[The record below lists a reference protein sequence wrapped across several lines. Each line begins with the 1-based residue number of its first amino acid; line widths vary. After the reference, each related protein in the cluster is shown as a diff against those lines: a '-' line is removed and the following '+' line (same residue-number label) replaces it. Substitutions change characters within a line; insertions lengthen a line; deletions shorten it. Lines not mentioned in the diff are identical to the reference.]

1 MHASP
6 KLLPQE
12 IIRHLRDG
20 QSLSA
25 QEIDFF
31 ITGLTNHS
39 ITDAQAAAF
48 AMAVFFRGLAPDQ
61 CALLTQAMM
70 RSGKVLDWSNENLTG
85 PVLDKHSTG
94 GVGDNISLIL
104 APAIAACGA
113 HVPMISGRGLG
124 HTGGTLDKLSAI
136 PGYRTDPDEQL
147 FRTVVREIGCAIIGQ
162 TDELAPADRKLYA
175 IRDVTATVESIALVT
190 SSILSKK
197 LAAGLQGLVM
207 DVKTGSGAFMQELE
221 QSRALA
227 KSIVNVAGRAGLPTR
242 ALITDMNQPLAHCA
256 GNAIEVQHALDH
268 LTGAHRQARVH
279 EVVLALGAHMLHLG
293 GLAPNLAAASD
304 KVDEAITSGKAAE
317 IFARMCARLGGPKDL
332 LSKSK
337 GYLKIAPLSLAVQ
350 PKRKAYVK
358 SIDTRAIG
366 LAIVQLG
373 GGRTRHQDAI
383 DTSVG
388 LSQLAMI
395 GDHVS
400 PEQPLAI
407 IHAHSSLQAES
418 ALAALEA
425 AYQLSEEPIAAQSQ
439 AVIETIHAD
448 GDEA

>member
-1 MHASP
+1 
-6 KLLPQE
+6 
-12 IIRHLRDG
+12 
-20 QSLSA
+20 
-25 QEIDFF
+25 
-31 ITGLTNHS
+31 
-39 ITDAQAAAF
+39 
-48 AMAVFFRGLAPDQ
+48 
-61 CALLTQAMM
+61 LLTQAMM
-70 RSGKVLDWSNENLTG
+70 RSGKVLDWSSENLTG

-136 PGYRTDPDEQL
+136 PGYRSDPDEQL

-221 QSRALA
+221 QSRVLA

-242 ALITDMNQPLAHCA
+242 ALITDMDQPLAHCA

-268 LTGAHRQARVH
+268 LTGVHRQASVH

-293 GLAPNLAAASD
+293 GLAPTLAAASD
-304 KVDEAITSGKAAE
+304 KVDEAIRSGKAAE
-317 IFARMCARLGGPKDL
+317 IFARMCARLGGPSDL

-337 GYLKIAPLSLAVQ
+337 AYLKIAPISLAVQ

-366 LAIVQLG
+366 LAIVRLG
-373 GGRTRHQDAI
+373 GGRTRHHDAI

-388 LSQLAMI
+388 FSQLAMI

-425 AYQLSEEPIAAQSQ
+425 AYQLSEEPIAAKSH
-439 AVIETIHAD
+439 AVLETILAD
-448 GDEA
+448 VNQA

>member
-1 MHASP
+1 MQSRQI
-6 KLLPQE
+6 LLPQE
-12 IIRHLRDG
+12 IIRHQRDG
-20 QSLSA
+20 QTLSA
-25 QEIDFF
+25 DEINFF
-31 ITGLTNHS
+31 IAGITNNS

-48 AMAVFFRGLAPDQ
+48 AMAVYFQGLGVDQ

-70 RSGKVLDWSNENLTG
+70 RSGKVLDWSLEQLTG

-104 APAIAACGA
+104 APAVAACGA

-124 HTGGTLDKLSAI
+124 HTGGTLDKLSSIA
-136 PGYRTDPDEQL
+136 GYRTEPDEAL
-147 FRTVVREIGCAIIGQ
+147 FRRVVRDIGCAIIGQ

-227 KSIVNVAGRAGLPTR
+227 KSIVTVANRAGLPTR
-242 ALITDMNQPLAHCA
+242 ALITDMNQPLANCA

-268 LTGAHRQARVH
+268 LTGAHRQMRVH
-279 EVVLALGAHMLHLG
+279 EVVLALGAHMLQLS
-293 GLAPNLAAASD
+293 GLASELGSARD
-304 KVDEAITSGKAAE
+304 KIDQAITSGKAAE
-317 IFARMCARLGGPKDL
+317 VFAKMCASLGGPADL
-332 LSKSK
+332 VTKSQN
-337 GYLKIAPLSLAVQ
+337 YLKIADIHHAVKPNRRAFVQ
-350 PKRKAYVK
+350 H
-358 SIDTRAIG
+358 IDTRALG
-366 LAIVQLG
+366 LAIVMLG

-388 LSQLAMI
+388 LSHLAMI
-395 GDHVS
+395 GDEIS
-400 PEQPLAI
+400 PNHPLAI
-407 IHAHSSLQAES
+407 IHAKSLLQAET
-418 ALAALEA
+418 AAKAIEA
-425 AYQLSEEPIAAQSQ
+425 AYQLGEEPPHTSSV
-439 AVIETIHAD
+439 VIEEIA
-448 GDEA
+448 